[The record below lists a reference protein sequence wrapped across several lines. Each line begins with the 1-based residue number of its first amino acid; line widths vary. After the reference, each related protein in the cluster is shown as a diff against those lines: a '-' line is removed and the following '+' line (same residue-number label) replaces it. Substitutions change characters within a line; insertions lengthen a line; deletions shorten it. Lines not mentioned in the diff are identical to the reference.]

1 MNMNKTI
8 LSTEVSVALTFGVNV
23 PEGMTLPR
31 YVSGHHLQHLV
42 PTVVAHSFD
51 VDTLAKFAAVV
62 CMEELADN
70 PVLVWGPPGSGK
82 SSLVA
87 QFCARLNRPLIRV
100 DCHADMDA
108 RDLLGGL
115 RLVDGETVPQPGP
128 VAVAAQLGAICLLE
142 EVDRLRPETLVGLN
156 GVLNGDAVR
165 LPEDPGTIY
174 QRAPGFAII
183 MTANTNLARD
193 PQARYV
199 SNSHDISLR
208 DRVFPI
214 HVSYMSEA
222 QEIATILEQV
232 PLLAN
237 GGETEVAKM
246 VKLARALR
254 GGFVAG
260 ETSFV
265 ISTRTLVRWAR
276 SLTIFVGSA
285 NRLGVPPLLYA
296 LNASFADGLDEE
308 ERTMLFEGYRTVIGD
323 QDGRFQEAVRKLGRT
338 TYEGA

>member
-1 MNMNKTI
+1 MTTI
-8 LSTEVSVALTFGVNV
+8 PTTEVSVAHTFGVKV

-31 YVSGHHLQHLV
+31 LVDGHPLQHLV
-42 PTVVAHSFD
+42 PRREAHRFD
-51 VDTLAKFAAVV
+51 LDLLARGMGWLVD
-62 CMEELADN
+62 EELQTC
-70 PVLVWGPPGSGK
+70 PLLLWGPPGSGK
-82 SSLVA
+82 SSFAA
-87 QFCARLNRPLIRV
+87 QVCARLNRPLVRV

-128 VAVAAQLGAICLLE
+128 LAIAAQLGALILLE

-165 LPEDPGTIY
+165 LPEDPGTLY
-174 QRAPGFAII
+174 QRTPGFAVI

-193 PQARYV
+193 PLARYV
-199 SNSHDISLR
+199 SNSHDLSLR

-214 HVSYMSEA
+214 HVSYMSEEE
-222 QEIATILEQV
+222 EIATILEQV

-237 GGETEVAKM
+237 GGEPEVAKM

-254 GGFVAG
+254 GGFIAG

-276 SLTIFVGSA
+276 ALTMFVGSA
-285 NRLGVPPLLYA
+285 HRMGVPPLLYA
-296 LNASFADGLDEE
+296 LNAAFADGLDEE

-323 QDGRFQEAVRKLGRT
+323 QDGTFQEAVRKLGRT
-338 TYEGA
+338 TYEGE